1 MLTETLRSQ
10 IDNIWENLRTSSIDP
25 LTIIEQISF
34 LMLAR
39 LLDLTYDN
47 LKPTRFTPKPQTM
60 RWSHFKNLHG
70 DDMLKVG
77 RDEVFPNFKMIGGNV
92 GKYMANARLKI
103 DNPHLLKSAI
113 HTIDKLPLMDNE
125 SAGELY
131 EYLLSKLTTAGMKG
145 QFRTPRHI
153 VRLMVEM
160 LDPQPDEIIG
170 DPVCGTGGF
179 LVGVLQYI
187 KENNTLLEN
196 CVDEPDDDEKSYRGQ
211 SLKPFRDHIQN
222 DMLHGFDFDSTML
235 RLAAINLMLHG
246 IKTPNLYY
254 QDLLNNDFYEKFPE
268 LSNNY
273 FDVILAT
280 PPLESRFNNEA
291 IHASPIGKVRTK
303 KTELLFIARILNMLK
318 PGGTAA
324 TIVPNSV
331 LFASSKAHTALRQ
344 LLVEKNQLAAVI
356 SLPSGV
362 FQPYTGVSV
371 ALLIFIKGSEHKY
384 DKYDDNDK
392 DEYTDDVFFYD
403 VQADGFSLDNKR
415 TPVKA
420 NDLPDVL
427 HRWKNTE
434 TERTAKAFYVP
445 IQEIRDNKYDLSI
458 NRYKE
463 YEEMVY
469 EPPLEILAKM
479 KKIEAEI
486 QEDLK
491 ELEGMLGQ
499 P

>member
-10 IDNIWENLRTSSIDP
+10 IDNIWEHLWTSPLDP
-25 LTIIEQISF
+25 LTFIEQIAF

-39 LLDLTYDN
+39 QLDLTGEA
-47 LKPTRFTPKPQTM
+47 LKPTLFTPKQQTI
-60 RWSHFKNLHG
+60 RWSHFKNLNG
-70 DDMLKVG
+70 DDMLKVV
-77 RDEVFPNFKMIGGNV
+77 RDERFPHFEMIGGNV
-92 GKYMANARLKI
+92 GKYMANVQLKI
-103 DNPHLLKSAI
+103 DNPQVLKSVVN
-113 HTIDKLPLMDNE
+113 TIDQLPLMDNE

-160 LDPQPDEIIG
+160 LDPQPPEIIG

-179 LVGVLQYI
+179 LVCVLQYI
-187 KENNTLLEN
+187 QENNIVLEKG
-196 CVDEPDDDEKSYRGQ
+196 VESDEDEKSYQ
-211 SLKPFRDHIQN
+211 SVSRKPYPDPIQN
-222 DMLHGFDFDSTML
+222 NRLHGFDFDSTML

-254 QDLLNNDFYEKFPE
+254 QDLLNNDFYDNFPE
-268 LSNNY
+268 LSNHY
-273 FDVILAT
+273 FDLILAT

-291 IHASPIGKVRTK
+291 VHASPIGKVRTK
-303 KTELLFIARILNMLK
+303 KPELLFIARILNLLK
-318 PGGTAA
+318 PGGRAA

-344 LLVEKNQLAAVI
+344 LLVEENQLAAVI

-362 FQPYTGVSV
+362 FQPYTAVSS
-371 ALLIFIKGSEHKY
+371 ALLIFIKRHE
-384 DKYDDNDK
+384 YDDYMDN
-392 DEYTDDVFFYD
+392 VFFYD

-415 TPVKA
+415 VPVKA

-427 HRWKNTE
+427 QHWKAKNIKQDTD
-434 TERTAKAFYVP
+434 RTAKAFYVP
-445 IQEIRDNKYDLSI
+445 IQEIRDNKYNLSN

-463 YEEMVY
+463 RVYEEMVF
-469 EPPLEILAKM
+469 EPPLEILARM

-491 ELEGMLGQ
+491 ELEGML
-499 P
+499 

>member
-1 MLTETLRSQ
+1 MLTKTLRCK
-10 IDNIWENLRTSSIDP
+10 IDKIWENLRISPLDP
-25 LTIIEQISF
+25 LSFIEQISF

-39 LLDLTYDN
+39 LLD
-47 LKPTRFTPKPQTM
+47 M
-60 RWSHFKNLHG
+60 RWSHFKNLNG
-70 DDMLKVG
+70 DDMLKVV
-77 RDEVFPNFKMIGGNV
+77 RDEVFPQMRGNV
-92 GKYMANARLKI
+92 DKYMANAQLKI
-103 DNPHLLKSAI
+103 DNPYLLKSVVD
-113 HTIDKLPLMDNE
+113 TIDQLPLME

-131 EYLLSKLTTAGMKG
+131 EYLLSKLTSAGMKG

-187 KENNTLLEN
+187 KENNTLL
-196 CVDEPDDDEKSYRGQ
+196 DP
-211 SLKPFRDHIQN
+211 IQN
-222 DMLHGFDFDSTML
+222 DRLHGFDFDSTML

-246 IKTPNLYY
+246 IKAPKLYY
-254 QDLLNNDFYEKFPE
+254 QDLLNNNFYKNFPE

-273 FDVILAT
+273 FDLILAT
-280 PPLESRFNNEA
+280 PPLASRFDNEA
-291 IHASPIGKVRTK
+291 VHASPIGKVRTK

-318 PGGTAA
+318 PGARAA

-362 FQPYTGVSV
+362 FHPYTSVSV
-371 ALLIFIKGSEHKY
+371 AVLIFTKRKES
-384 DKYDDNDK
+384 DKYTDN
-392 DEYTDDVFFYD
+392 VFFYD
-403 VQADGFSLDNKR
+403 VQADGFSLDKKR
-415 TPVKA
+415 VPVKA
-420 NDLPDVL
+420 NDFPDVL
-427 HRWKNTE
+427 QHWKAKNINKNTD
-434 TERTAKAFYVP
+434 RTAKEFYVP
-445 IQEIRDNKYDLSI
+445 LQEIRDNKYDLSI

-463 YEEMVY
+463 IVSEEMVY

-479 KKIEAEI
+479 KNIATEI

-491 ELEGMLGQ
+491 ELEKMLEPPLARQ
-499 P
+499 DKFAKIMQTVEICRAHQEESEQQREHLLRSLTQSTPK

>member
-1 MLTETLRSQ
+1 MLTETLRSK
-10 IDNIWENLRTSSIDP
+10 IDNIWENIRTSPFDP
-25 LTIIEQISF
+25 LTFIEQISF

-39 LLDLTYDN
+39 QLDLTYDN
-47 LKPTRFTPKPQTM
+47 LKPTLFTPKQQTM
-60 RWSHFKNLHG
+60 RWSHFKNLNG
-70 DDMLKVG
+70 DDMLKVV
-77 RDEVFPNFKMIGGNV
+77 RDEVFPHFKMIGGNV
-92 GKYMANARLKI
+92 GKYMANAQLRI
-103 DNPHLLKSAI
+103 DNPQVLKSVVN
-113 HTIDKLPLMDNE
+113 TIDKLPLMDNE

-145 QFRTPRHI
+145 QFCTPRLMVH
-153 VRLMVEM
+153 LMVEM
-160 LDPQPDEIIG
+160 LDPQPQEIIG

-187 KENNTLLEN
+187 KENN
-196 CVDEPDDDEKSYRGQ
+196 
-211 SLKPFRDHIQN
+211 IQN
-222 DMLHGFDFDSTML
+222 DRLHGFDFDSTML

-246 IKTPNLYY
+246 IKAPNLYY

-273 FDVILAT
+273 FDVIFAT
-280 PPLESRFNNEA
+280 PPLGNRFNKEA
-291 IHASPIGKVRTK
+291 VHASPIGKVRTQ

-318 PGGTAA
+318 PSGRAA

-344 LLVEKNQLAAVI
+344 LLVEENQLAAVI

-362 FQPYTGVSV
+362 FLPYTSV
-371 ALLIFIKGSEHKY
+371 ATALLIFTKRNEY
-384 DKYDDNDK
+384 DKYTDN
-392 DEYTDDVFFYD
+392 VFFYD

-415 TPVKA
+415 VPVKA

-427 HRWKNTE
+427 QHWKAKNINQNTD
-434 TERTAKAFYVP
+434 RTAKAFYVP
-445 IQEIRDNKYDLSI
+445 IQEIRDNKYNLSI

-463 YEEMVY
+463 RVYEEMVY

-491 ELEGMLGQ
+491 ELESML
-499 P
+499 